1 MLVGA
6 AQGEFTLPLVN
17 MTQVE
22 RAQLLYTM
30 ALAAIRQDRFD
41 LGRGL
46 LAEAI
51 DTHPQYFEASV
62 ATQRALDSGVR
73 N

>member
-1 MLVGA
+1 
-6 AQGEFTLPLVN
+6 
-17 MTQVE
+17 
-22 RAQLLYTM
+22 M

-41 LGRGL
+41 LGCGL

-51 DTHPQYFEASV
+51 DTHPQYFEAAV